1 MGCEPLSGVIHA
13 GNLPASQ
20 LEGPVSEFVADSEQ
34 QDAQDAI
41 VHDFF
46 DVARRLRKNTREI
59 CRFLK
64 RNPNVE
70 KRLQQ
75 NVEQSK
81 APLATR
87 FQDVLATLRKQT
99 LRSLSTSVEEDKS
112 EKEHFENVS
121 ARERTLTDQAC

>member
-1 MGCEPLSGVIHA
+1 M
-13 GNLPASQ
+13 
-20 LEGPVSEFVADSEQ
+20 ADSEQ
-34 QDAQDAI
+34 NESQDAV

-59 CRFLK
+59 CRFLR

-75 NVEQSK
+75 IQQPN
-81 APLATR
+81 APLASR
-87 FQDVLATLRKQT
+87 FQHVLSTLQQQT

-112 EKEHFENVS
+112 EK
-121 ARERTLTDQAC
+121 

>member
-1 MGCEPLSGVIHA
+1 M
-13 GNLPASQ
+13 
-20 LEGPVSEFVADSEQ
+20 
-34 QDAQDAI
+34 
-41 VHDFF
+41 HDFF

-81 APLATR
+81 APLASR
-87 FQDVLATLRKQT
+87 FQNVLTTLRQQT

-121 ARERTLTDQAC
+121 ARERTLTDQA